1 MPKQS
6 ISRRSAAQADQRR
19 QIPASASP

>member
-1 MPKQS
+1 MPKPS